1 MRRLIRR
8 VFQDD
13 NKRPFVLTARY
24 DAKSGTVRVFVE
36 AVGARGSACAVVRV
50 PQQDRKAAR

>member
-8 VFQDD
+8 VFQDS
-13 NKRPFVLTARY
+13 NKRAFVLTARY
-24 DAKSGTVRVFVE
+24 DAKAGTVRVCVE
-36 AVGARGSACAVVRV
+36 AVGARGSASADVRV